1 MLYNGH
7 SCHGG
12 GAALNRL
19 REQLL
24 AQSRERKPKRGNPT
38 F

>member
-12 GAALNRL
+12 RAALNRL
-19 REQLL
+19 WELL